1 MVDEIYLESKNKK
14 NLIHYQL
21 KNTFCTLNVE
31 ELVKFSY
38 YLGVLWLFYFARF
51 LFEPPFMNENIINML
66 KIFSIIS
73 I

>member
-1 MVDEIYLESKNKK
+1 MVEETYLESKNKK

-31 ELVKFSY
+31 ELVQFSY

-51 LFEPPFMNENIINML
+51 LFETPLLAVF
-66 KIFSIIS
+66 
-73 I
+73 

>member
-1 MVDEIYLESKNKK
+1 MVEETYLGVKKLK

-31 ELVKFSY
+31 ELVQFSY

-51 LFEPPFMNENIINML
+51 LFEPPLTQMMFT
-66 KIFSIIS
+66 
-73 I
+73 